1 MRCHYC
7 DSAYAFSGGDLM
19 PLEDVVAKALSYQ
32 PRYLTVTGGEP
43 LAQPTCLELLS
54 RLCEHNLQVSLE
66 TGGAISIAGVDERV
80 SIVLDIKTPASG
92 EVDNNDWSNI
102 EKLRPKDQVKFVLC
116 DRQDYEWARF
126 KLDEL
131 ELGNKV
137 NEVLFSPSHEQLAPR
152 ELADWIVADNVP
164 VRMQLQMHKY
174 LWGDR
179 PGY

>member
-1 MRCHYC
+1 
-7 DSAYAFSGGDLM
+7 M

-32 PRYLTVTGGEP
+32 PRYVTVTGGEP
-43 LAQPTCLELLS
+43 LAQPMCLELLS

-92 EVDNNDWSNI
+92 EVDNNVWSNI

-137 NEVLFSPSHEQLAPR
+137 NEVLYSPSHEQLAPR

-174 LWGDR
+174 LWGDVA
-179 PGY
+179 GH